1 MNRKKFAGGTAALC
15 LVVLAAVP
23 AFCQTESPSWTFR
36 SGEADPGG
44 RAIVAPDG
52 TVLGVPPRSGG
63 GNRLAACSEDVAKL
77 CAGRNGF
84 AVRGCLAE
92 NEEKLSNACRAEL
105 KAAEPMVPGCSGS
118 PICGSNLG
126 GTRRDVQ
133 HVYWEQTLG
142 YTFEYPFPLPQGG
155 GGVSAVAMDSKEN
168 LWVFQ
173 RNAPGDAQLFK
184 FTKDGKLLFTVGD
197 DVILH
202 QEKAHGMKVDAEDN
216 VWICD
221 ATAATIKKLSP
232 DGKLLMTI
240 GKYGERGDWVESK
253 GQRLLWQP
261 LDLAFGANGD
271 IYIGEGHGNESPNDT
286 GRSPTN
292 NIGAARVIHLDKD
305 GKFINQWY
313 GNSYGQGKFNMVHG
327 IAVDPQNGDVWLG
340 DREDYRLS
348 VYDRYGKFKKA
359 LQMRNLTCAI
369 YFDPN
374 GQLWLASGQDGQ
386 ILKLD
391 RDGNVLGAIGNGSGL
406 GHGQFIETTYMAMDS
421 EGNLYSGDTS
431 VGRVTKLV
439 APTH

>member
-1 MNRKKFAGGTAALC
+1 
-15 LVVLAAVP
+15 
-23 AFCQTESPSWTFR
+23 
-36 SGEADPGG
+36 
-44 RAIVAPDG
+44 
-52 TVLGVPPRSGG
+52 
-63 GNRLAACSEDVAKL
+63 
-77 CAGRNGF
+77 
-84 AVRGCLAE
+84 
-92 NEEKLSNACRAEL
+92 
-105 KAAEPMVPGCSGS
+105 
-118 PICGSNLG
+118 
-126 GTRRDVQ
+126 
-133 HVYWEQTLG
+133 
-142 YTFEYPFPLPQGG
+142 
-155 GGVSAVAMDSKEN
+155 MDSKEN

-173 RNAPGDAQLFK
+173 RNAPGDPQLFK
-184 FTKDGKLLFTVGD
+184 FTKDGALLFTVGD
-197 DVILH
+197 DVIVH

-261 LDLAFGANGD
+261 LDLAFAANGD
-271 IYIGEGHGNESPNDT
+271 IYIAEGHGNESPNDT

-292 NIGAARVIHLDKD
+292 NIGAARVIHLDKS
-305 GKFINQWY
+305 GKYINQWY

-340 DREDYRLS
+340 DREDYRLV
-348 VYDRYGKFKKA
+348 VYDRYGKFKRTM
-359 LQMRNLTCAI
+359 QMINITCAL

-374 GQLWLASGQDGQ
+374 GQLWVASGQDGQ
-386 ILKLD
+386 ILKVD

-439 APTH
+439 APKN